1 MRGCSTR
8 IIPQDSGNTAPKN
21 MELCLLAIGGSS
33 QKENIN
39 SGNTVPKIL
48 ELYFV
53 SDVFIDT
60 QQNNNDSGPQ
70 EI

>member
-1 MRGCSTR
+1 
-8 IIPQDSGNTAPKN
+8 